1 MSQYVSHVVRISGH
15 AIRINGPRDRAVN
28 LSRFFPHLSSLKKNA
43 CFYSKRRDSD
53 PKHTS
58 TRPWRYRYAF
68 PSCRTAIAASFHSC
82 QTGGTLMA
90 DGPHRDDAVRPSP
103 PHKQKQL
110 RKRAKLLNN
119 DGLEWRRWWWPHC
132 WFLLIQHNSAKFS
145 IIQNWDCVE
154 SYQVFYRCWKML
166 KIVDRCWKMLKGGNL
181 HWIWYVKLKSSLNL
195 IREVKWSSSK
205 SPTS

>member
-15 AIRINGPRDRAVN
+15 AIRINRPRDRAVN
-28 LSRFFPHLSSLKKNA
+28 LSRFFPHLSSLKKKA

-58 TRPWRYRYAF
+58 TRPWRYLYAF

-90 DGPHRDDAVRPSP
+90 DGPHRDDTQCVQAHRTKAAS
-103 PHKQKQL
+103 QKSEVTRQ
-110 RKRAKLLNN
+110 
-119 DGLEWRRWWWPHC
+119 WWVGMETLMMTPI
-132 WFLLIQHNSAKFS
+132 LIQHNSAKFS

-166 KIVDRCWKMLKGGNL
+166 KGGNL

-195 IREVKWSSSK
+195 MREVKWSSSK

>member
-1 MSQYVSHVVRISGH
+1 MRSIYPDFSHIYRVWKKMPVFIQNGEIAIQNTRQQGH
-15 AIRINGPRDRAVN
+15 GDTPSPAAAQQLQRA
-28 LSRFFPHLSSLKKNA
+28 S
-43 CFYSKRRDSD
+43 
-53 PKHTS
+53 
-58 TRPWRYRYAF
+58 
-68 PSCRTAIAASFHSC
+68 IAAKQEARWWRTDLIAMIPSASKPTE
-82 QTGGTLMA
+82 QTKAASQKGEVTRQWWVGMETLMMT
-90 DGPHRDDAVRPSP
+90 PI
-103 PHKQKQL
+103 
-110 RKRAKLLNN
+110 
-119 DGLEWRRWWWPHC
+119 
-132 WFLLIQHNSAKFS
+132 LIQHNSAKFS